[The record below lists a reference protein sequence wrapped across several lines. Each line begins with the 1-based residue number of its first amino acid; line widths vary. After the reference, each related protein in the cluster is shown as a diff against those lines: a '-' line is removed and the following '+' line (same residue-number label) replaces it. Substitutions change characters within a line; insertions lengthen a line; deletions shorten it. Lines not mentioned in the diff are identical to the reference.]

1 MPESNYHPIAKPA
14 TEIHIVGLNKDLT
27 HETDDPDSR
36 FEVYFDLS
44 GIPSQEWARSLTRE
58 WKRLNPTEPRL
69 WNRVHIE
76 TRFLVMHWPPQEIAQ
91 KHLPVL
97 KLAVA
102 AANKTHKRK
111 LALEASAVQSLVR

>member
-1 MPESNYHPIAKPA
+1 MPESNYHPIEAS
-14 TEIHIVGLNKDLT
+14 TSEIRIVGLNKDLT
-27 HETDDPDSR
+27 RETKKPDDR
-36 FEVYFDLS
+36 YEVYFDLS
-44 GIPSQEWARSLTRE
+44 GIPSDAWIKILSRE

-69 WNRVHIE
+69 WNRLNIE
-76 TRFLVMHWPPQEIAQ
+76 KRYLVMHWPPQEIAQ

-111 LALEASAVQSLVR
+111 MAQQATVSQKPRR